1 MDREEEAGEEKGTVD
16 TRGADRERERERE
29 VDREKRRVDDE

>member
-16 TRGADRERERERE
+16 TRGADRERE